1 MEIQAGVMMVKV
13 EFILDGAR
21 KLVHG
26 FGDNKHL
33 AKRAAAKIALR
44 LLEKKIT

>member
-1 MEIQAGVMMVKV
+1 MVRL

-21 KLVHG
+21 KYVHG
-26 FGDNKHL
+26 FGENKTQ

-44 LLEKKIT
+44 LLEKSS